1 MCRAGSGLDRIGGL
15 GVMEGLRFGVTVVQ
29 SDPYPVLAEKWR
41 YFEELG
47 FDSLWHCD
55 HLLRSLDPTA
65 PLFEGWTLLSALAAE
80 TSRIRVGALVSSNV
94 LRHPALLAQQ
104 AITVDHVSE
113 GRLELGIG
121 CGWFE
126 EEHRRFGIPL
136 FEPGPRVDR
145 FSEALEVIDPL
156 LRGETV
162 SHEGRHYQL
171 SEARLRPLPV
181 QRPRP
186 PFMVAAHG
194 RRMLRI
200 CARFADRWNSFGTV
214 DEIAERNRILDAE
227 CERIGRDPAE
237 ISRSAHIESFTTA
250 PQGLPDVWSSPD
262 AFTEVVGRYTGAG
275 MNEFTITQPRPDQYR
290 VAERIAAKLFG
301 TPA

>member
-1 MCRAGSGLDRIGGL
+1 M
-15 GVMEGLRFGVTVVQ
+15 
-29 SDPYPVLAEKWR
+29 
-41 YFEELG
+41 
-47 FDSLWHCD
+47 
-55 HLLRSLDPTA
+55 
-65 PLFEGWTLLSALAAE
+65 
-80 TSRIRVGALVSSNV
+80 SSNV

-104 AITVDHVSE
+104 AITVDHISG

-136 FEPGPRVDR
+136 FEPGVRVDR
-145 FSEALEVIDPL
+145 FSEAMEIIDSL

-171 SEARLRPLPV
+171 SGARLRPRPV

-186 PFMVAAHG
+186 PFTVAAHG
-194 RRMLRI
+194 PRMLGI

-214 DEIAERNRILDAE
+214 EEIAERNRILDAE

-237 ISRSAHIESFTTA
+237 ISRSVHLEEFTTA
-250 PQGLPDVWSSPD
+250 PQGLPDVWSSPG
-262 AFTEVVGRYTGAG
+262 AFTEVMGRYVEAGA
-275 MNEFTITQPRPDQYR
+275 NEFTITHPRPDQYQT
-290 VAERIAAKLFG
+290 AEKIASEVFG

>member
-1 MCRAGSGLDRIGGL
+1 MR
-15 GVMEGLRFGVTVVQ
+15 GLRFGVTVVQ
-29 SDPYPVLAEKWR
+29 SDPYRVLVKKWR

-47 FDSLWHCD
+47 FDSIWHCD

-65 PLFEGWTLLSALAAE
+65 PLFEGWTLLAAMASE

-113 GRLELGIG
+113 GRMELGVG

-136 FEPGPRVDR
+136 FEPGVRVDR
-145 FSEALEVIDPL
+145 FSEALEIIDLL

-171 SEARLRPLPV
+171 SEARLRPRPV

-186 PFMVAAHG
+186 PLTLAAHG
-194 RRMLRI
+194 PRMLRI
-200 CARFADRWNSFGTV
+200 CARFGDRWNSFGTV
-214 DEIAERNRILDAE
+214 KEIAGRNRILDAE
-227 CERIGRDPAE
+227 CQRIGRDPAE
-237 ISRSAHIESFTTA
+237 INRSVHIEAFTTA
-250 PQGLPDVWSSPD
+250 PQRLPDVWSSPG
-262 AFTEVVGRYTGAG
+262 AFAEVLGRYAEAGA
-275 MNEFTITQPRPDQYR
+275 NEFTITQPRPEQYGT
-290 VAERIAAKLFG
+290 AERIAAEVFG

>member
-1 MCRAGSGLDRIGGL
+1 
-15 GVMEGLRFGVTVVQ
+15 MEGLRFGVTVVQ

-65 PLFEGWTLLSALAAE
+65 PLFEGWTLLAALAAE
-80 TSRIRVGALVSSNV
+80 TSRIRVGTLVSSNV

-104 AITVDHVSE
+104 AITVDHISE
-113 GRLELGIG
+113 GRLEVGIG

-136 FEPGPRVDR
+136 FEPGVRVDR
-145 FSEALEVIDPL
+145 FSEAMVIIDRL
-156 LRGETV
+156 LRGEPV
-162 SHEGRHYQL
+162 SHHGRHYEL
-171 SEARLRPLPV
+171 SEARLRPRPV

-186 PFMVAAHG
+186 PFTVAAHG

-200 CARFADRWNSFGTV
+200 CARFGDRWNSFGTV
-214 DEIAERNRILDAE
+214 EEIGERNRILDAE
-227 CERIGRDPAE
+227 CDRIGRDPTE
-237 ISRSAHIESFTTA
+237 ISRSVHIEAFTTA
-250 PQGLPDVWSSPD
+250 PQGLPDIWSSHG
-262 AFTEVVGRYTGAG
+262 AFTEVVGRYAEAGA
-275 MNEFTITQPRPDQYR
+275 NEFTITQPGPGQYET
-290 VAERIAAKLFG
+290 AERIASEVIGAPVSGRGL
-301 TPA
+301 

>member
-1 MCRAGSGLDRIGGL
+1 MK
-15 GVMEGLRFGVTVVQ
+15 GLRFGVTVVQ
-29 SDPYPVLAEKWR
+29 SDPYLVLARKWR

-65 PLFEGWTLLSALAAE
+65 PLFEGWTLLAAMAAQ

-104 AITVDHVSE
+104 AITIDHVSG

-136 FEPGPRVDR
+136 PEPGPRVDR
-145 FSEALEVIDPL
+145 FAEALEIIDLL

-162 SHEGRHYQL
+162 SHEGRHYRL
-171 SEARLRPLPV
+171 SEARLRPRPV
-181 QRPRP
+181 QSPRP
-186 PFMVAAHG
+186 PFMLAAHG
-194 RRMLRI
+194 PRMLRI

-214 DEIAERNRILDAE
+214 GEIAERNRLLDEA
-227 CERIGRDPAE
+227 CERIGRDPTE
-237 ISRSAHIESFTTA
+237 ISRSVHVEAFTTA
-250 PQGLPDVWSSPD
+250 PQGLPDVWESPG
-262 AFTEVVGRYTGAG
+262 AFTEVVGRYAEAG
-275 MNEFTITQPRPDQYR
+275 MNEFTITQPRPEQYG
-290 VAERIAAKLFG
+290 VAERIASEVIG
-301 TPA
+301 PRS

>member
-1 MCRAGSGLDRIGGL
+1 MK
-15 GVMEGLRFGVTVVQ
+15 GLRFGVTVVQ
-29 SDPYPVLAEKWR
+29 SDPYPVLARKWR

-65 PLFEGWTLLSALAAE
+65 PLFEGWTLLAAMAAE
-80 TSRIRVGALVSSNV
+80 TSRIRVGALVSSNL

-104 AITVDHVSE
+104 AVTVDHISE

-136 FEPGPRVDR
+136 PEPGPRVDR
-145 FSEALEVIDPL
+145 FAEALEIIDLL

-162 SHEGRHYQL
+162 SHEGRHYRL
-171 SEARLRPLPV
+171 SEARLRPRPV
-181 QRPRP
+181 QSPRP
-186 PFMVAAHG
+186 PFMLAAHG
-194 RRMLRI
+194 PRMLRI

-214 DEIAERNRILDAE
+214 EEIAERNRLLDEA
-227 CERIGRDPAE
+227 CERIGRDPTE
-237 ISRSAHIESFTTA
+237 IGRSVHIESFTTA
-250 PQGLPDVWSSPD
+250 PQGLPDVWSSPA
-262 AFTEVVGRYTGAG
+262 AFTEVVGRYTEAG
-275 MNEFTITQPRPDQYR
+275 MNEFTITQPRPEQYK
-290 VAERIAAKLFG
+290 VAERIASAVIRRRS
-301 TPA
+301 

>member
-1 MCRAGSGLDRIGGL
+1 MK
-15 GVMEGLRFGVTVVQ
+15 GLRFGVTVVQ
-29 SDPYPVLAEKWR
+29 SDPYPVLARKWR

-47 FDSLWHCD
+47 FDSIWHCD

-113 GRLELGIG
+113 GRLELGVG

-136 FEPGPRVDR
+136 FEPGVRVDR
-145 FSEALEVIDPL
+145 FSEALKIIDPL

-171 SEARLRPLPV
+171 SGARLRPRPV

-186 PFMVAAHG
+186 PFTLAAHG
-194 RRMLRI
+194 PRMLRI

-214 DEIAERNRILDAE
+214 EEIAGRNRLLDQA
-227 CERIGRDPAE
+227 CERIGRDPTE
-237 ISRSAHIESFTTA
+237 ISRSVHI
-250 PQGLPDVWSSPD
+250 
-262 AFTEVVGRYTGAG
+262 
-275 MNEFTITQPRPDQYR
+275 
-290 VAERIAAKLFG
+290 
-301 TPA
+301 

>member
-1 MCRAGSGLDRIGGL
+1 M
-15 GVMEGLRFGVTVVQ
+15 VQ
-29 SDPYPVLAEKWR
+29 SDPYPVLAGKWR

-47 FDSLWHCD
+47 FDSIWHCD

-65 PLFEGWTLLSALAAE
+65 PLFEGWTLLAALAAG

-104 AITVDHVSE
+104 AITVDHVAE

-136 FEPGPRVDR
+136 FEPGVRVDR
-145 FSEALEVIDPL
+145 FSEALEIIDPL

-162 SHEGRHYQL
+162 SHEGEHYRL
-171 SEARLRPLPV
+171 SEARLRPRPV
-181 QRPRP
+181 QEPRP
-186 PFMVAAHG
+186 PFTVAAHG
-194 RRMLRI
+194 PRMLRI

-214 DEIAERNRILDAE
+214 EEIAERNRVLDAE
-227 CERIGRDPAE
+227 CERIGRDPTG
-237 ISRSAHIESFTTA
+237 ISRSAHIEAFTTA
-250 PQGLPDVWSSPD
+250 PQGLPDVWSSPG
-262 AFTEVVGRYTGAG
+262 AFAEVVGRYAEVGI
-275 MNEFTITQPRPDQYR
+275 NEFTITQPRPEQYGT
-290 VAERIAAKLFG
+290 AERIAAEVLG
-301 TPA
+301 APA